1 MKIICLCVFSLSI
14 FLASDLSAQE
24 AGADSLKVQSSEAVQ
39 TAPAQAAAPP
49 GGSRKKAWHPGNY
62 WGAGVQVTVPRSSIG
77 IDYKAGFGLQGMFN
91 YPLIPLIDLSASVGW
106 NHFDGEDDRPGIDIW
121 ELAFGARFALGVFFM
136 NGEAGYFTEIEEW
149 NYIPGLGL
157 RFDHW
162 EYSLRTKVAGDSV
175 WSTFRIGYYF

>member
-1 MKIICLCVFSLSI
+1 MKVFIILTLLGSLLFAPRVVAQS
-14 FLASDLSAQE
+14 AS
-24 AGADSLKVQSSEAVQ
+24 ADSVTVQE
-39 TAPAQAAAPP
+39 TTPTPAPP
-49 GGSRKKAWHPGNY
+49 RTKSWHPGNY
-62 WGAGVQVTVPRSSIG
+62 WGVGGQTTFPRSSFG
-77 IDYKAGFGLQGMFN
+77 INYKTGYGLQGMFN

-121 ELAFGARFALGVFFM
+121 ELAFGARFAVGVFFM
-136 NGEAGYFTEIEEW
+136 NGEAGYFTELEEW

-162 EYSLRTKVAGDSV
+162 EYSLRTKVAGDSI